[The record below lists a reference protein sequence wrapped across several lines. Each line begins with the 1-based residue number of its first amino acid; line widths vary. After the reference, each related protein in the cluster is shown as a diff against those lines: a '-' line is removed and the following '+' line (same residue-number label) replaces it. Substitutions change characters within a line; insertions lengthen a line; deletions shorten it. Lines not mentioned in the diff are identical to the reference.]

1 MRIAIDLDN
10 TIVDYEALFLA
21 VAASRGVTDPHV
33 TSKATLRTALRAL
46 PDGEREWMAVQAVVY
61 GSRMRE
67 ARPFAGCLDALRAA
81 RARGDELFI
90 VSHKTAVAA
99 AAPDG
104 PNLHDAA
111 RAWLSANGVVPE
123 LIAAEH
129 AFFALTRDAK
139 LERIAA
145 LAVDL
150 AIDDLPEVLGDPAF
164 PHGVERWLFAPA
176 GAAPG
181 PWRAFAS
188 WHAIDAALAGA

>member
-10 TIVDYEALFLA
+10 TIVEYEALFLA
-21 VAASRGVTDPHV
+21 VAASRGVTDPRV

-46 PDGEREWMAVQAVVY
+46 PDGERERTAVQAVVY
-61 GSRMRE
+61 GERIRE
-67 ARPFAGCLDALRAA
+67 APPFAGCLDALRNA

-90 VSHKTAVAA
+90 VSHKTAFAA
-99 AAPDG
+99 AAPEG

-111 RAWLSANGVVPE
+111 RAWLAATGVVPA
-123 LIAAEH
+123 LVAPEH
-129 AFFALTRDAK
+129 AFFAPTRDAK
-139 LERIAA
+139 LARIAD

-164 PHGVERWLFAPA
+164 PHGVERWLFAPG
-176 GAAPG
+176 GAEPG

-188 WHAIDAALAGA
+188 WQAIDAALARA